1 LRGLGATLNVFAI
14 ESSMG
19 ELAERAGMD
28 PVEYRVSVLSDARA
42 LTVVEHS
49 ARLAERKP
57 GLPSGAGS

>member
-1 LRGLGATLNVFAI
+1 MNVFAI